1 MNVALHTYA
10 ACSHML
16 ELDDRKTGGGAASWN
31 SRPVD
36 CASMQH
42 LNNLTL
48 RPCVW
53 LVYISIKYLH
63 NHLQQLDECRA
74 SSQCDGD
81 MWGRCWGWGGLLRGG
96 GSCCWRHA
104 KKKKRCDDGEELQ
117 LQKQIESLFLLKEL
131 PSSLECWPCGAEKQ
145 PSALQRS
152 GPTTRSLELRL
163 QCREIKWTR
172 VHRWKRKWNGLDP
185 GKNYK
190 DVR

>member
-16 ELDDRKTGGGAASWN
+16 ELDDRKTGGAASWN

-81 MWGRCWGWGGLLRGG
+81 MWGRCWGLGGGFGGAGGG
-96 GSCCWRHA
+96 GSCCWWHA
-104 KKKKRCDDGEELQ
+104 KKKK
-117 LQKQIESLFLLKEL
+117 K
-131 PSSLECWPCGAEKQ
+131 
-145 PSALQRS
+145 
-152 GPTTRSLELRL
+152 
-163 QCREIKWTR
+163 
-172 VHRWKRKWNGLDP
+172 
-185 GKNYK
+185 K
-190 DVR
+190 DVMMGRSYSCKSRLKVFFFLKSSPHLLSAGHVVQKSSHLLCKDQGQQQGVWSCVYSTGR

>member
-81 MWGRCWGWGGLLRGG
+81 MWGRCWGWGGGFGG
-96 GSCCWRHA
+96 GGVA
-104 KKKKRCDDGEELQ
+104 ADGMQKKKKDVMMGRSYSCKSRL
-117 LQKQIESLFLLKEL
+117 KVFFFLK
-131 PSSLECWPCGAEKQ
+131 SSPHLL
-145 PSALQRS
+145 SAGHVVQRS
-152 GPTTRSLELRL
+152 SHLL
-163 QCREIKWTR
+163 C
-172 VHRWKRKWNGLDP
+172 
-185 GKNYK
+185 K
-190 DVR
+190 DQGQQQGVWSCVYSAGR